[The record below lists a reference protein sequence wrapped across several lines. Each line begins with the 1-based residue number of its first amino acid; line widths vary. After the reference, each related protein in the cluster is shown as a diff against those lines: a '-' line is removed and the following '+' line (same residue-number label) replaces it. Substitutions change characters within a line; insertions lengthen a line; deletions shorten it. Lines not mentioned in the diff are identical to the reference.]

1 MIPFAKENI
10 FRKQFLYESEGAF
23 DVSEVSDM
31 TIRDIANLANVSVST
46 VSKVLSGKDGSIGQE
61 TKERIQKIA
70 KEYNYVPY
78 GNAIAGRPSQLLG
91 ILMGRDTAFTL
102 LIAPESARRH
112 SLAGTAPLFVCPTRR
127 PRSSPT

>member
-102 LIAPESARRH
+102 LTGISAQAQSRGYSTLVRM
-112 SLAGTAPLFVCPTRR
+112 CI
-127 PRSSPT
+127 